1 MVPSAFQALH
11 DDAERCMKRA
21 IEVEEGVPMSE
32 VTNFEEVMDDI
43 KAKLEDLRD
52 CPARLENP
60 IIYHLDVGAMY
71 PNIILT
77 NRLQP
82 SAMVD
87 ETVCAA
93 CDFNRPGAQC
103 QRRMPWMWR
112 GEVMPAGRSEYQ
124 RIQQQLETE
133 KFPPKFPGGDARAFH
148 QLSKEEQAASEKKR
162 LAEYCRKAYKK
173 THVTK
178 LEERY
183 TTICQKENSFYVDT
197 VRAFRDRRYTY
208 KGLCKKAKKEVTEAA
223 ASGDAAWLKSAKNKE
238 VLYDSL
244 QLAHKCILNS
254 FYGYVMR
261 KGARWYSME
270 MAGIVCYTGAGIIKC
285 ARELIEQIG
294 RPLELD
300 TDGIWC
306 IMPASFPENYEVK
319 TNNPKK
325 PKVTISYPGA
335 MLNIMVQVQRP
346 NHLVLSSPFLIKN
359 QLLTSLLYRTSS
371 LMTNITSC
379 EMLTRWIMRS
389 ELKIQFSLRYV
400 LKFNLNDT

>member
-1 MVPSAFQALH
+1 M
-11 DDAERCMKRA
+11 
-21 IEVEEGVPMSE
+21 
-32 VTNFEEVMDDI
+32 
-43 KAKLEDLRD
+43 
-52 CPARLENP
+52 
-60 IIYHLDVGAMY
+60 
-71 PNIILT
+71 
-77 NRLQP
+77 
-82 SAMVD
+82 
-87 ETVCAA
+87 
-93 CDFNRPGAQC
+93 
-103 QRRMPWMWR
+103 
-112 GEVMPAGRSEYQ
+112 
-124 RIQQQLETE
+124 
-133 KFPPKFPGGDARAFH
+133 
-148 QLSKEEQAASEKKR
+148 
-162 LAEYCRKAYKK
+162 
-173 THVTK
+173 TK

-346 NHLVLSSPFLIKN
+346 NHLFLSSPFLIKN
-359 QLLTSLLYRTSS
+359 QLLKSLLYRTSS

-400 LKFNLNDT
+400 LKFNLNLT